1 MMGFTKINL
10 KDISEMMEPKQLAQI
25 ISDFSCPY
33 NADVEDFLRNRLN
46 KFATYIPELKKY
58 QITAPLIGQ
67 LGKNYSSGYN
77 ELITGDELLKLALD
91 TVREAQRILGGKV
104 VYIECEDVAPL
115 KKFYER
121 NGFVEFDRRALD
133 GDEMN
138 KMSGSY
144 LVQMLRYFAG

>member
-1 MMGFTKINL
+1 
-10 KDISEMMEPKQLAQI
+10 MMEPKQLAQI